1 MLYAITDSQLM
12 AGEQLLIKS
21 EAALKG
27 GCGWLQYRNKSR
39 DKSRNK
45 SRDKRD
51 DKSRRLHEATAL
63 KKLCDAY
70 KAKLII
76 NDDLELALAVNAHG
90 LHLGQGDGSL
100 RAARQALGPA
110 AIIGSTCHD
119 QLDLA
124 TQALSEGASYVA
136 FGRFF
141 TSNTKPNARPAPLV
155 LLGQAQNLGAPVI
168 AIGGIT
174 KENCQQVIH
183 AGATS
188 IAVCHSL
195 FACEDVETQARDFCR
210 LIGA

>member
-27 GCGWLQYRNKSR
+27 GCAWLQYR
-39 DKSRNK
+39 DKSRYKN
-45 SRDKRD
+45 SNASS

-63 KKLCDAY
+63 KKLCDTY

-100 RAARQALGPA
+100 SAARLALGA
-110 AIIGSTCHD
+110 DAIIGSTCHD

-124 TQALSEGASYVA
+124 IQALNEGASYVA

-141 TSNTKPNARPAPLV
+141 VSNTKPNARPAPLP

-174 KENCQQVIH
+174 KENCQKVIH

-195 FACEDVETQARDFCR
+195 FACDDVETQARDFCR